1 MNLDMWFKD
10 DIRNV
15 LIGIEFASAQAFSNL
30 TDSEQLAF
38 RNGFCAALL
47 AVAASFG
54 IVEREPPTLTQL
66 RPPMLDE
73 TNQRLPHR

>member
-15 LIGIEFASAQAFSNL
+15 LVGIEFASAQTVSGQSDA
-30 TDSEQLAF
+30 EQTAF
-38 RNGFCAALL
+38 RDGFRAALL

-54 IVEREPPTLTQL
+54 ILEWEAPSLASAKASRLATT
-66 RPPMLDE
+66 R
-73 TNQRLPHR
+73 RLPQR

>member
-15 LIGIEFASAQAFSNL
+15 LVGIEFASAQSVNDLSDA
-30 TDSEQLAF
+30 EQMAF
-38 RNGFCAALL
+38 RNGFRTALL

-54 IVEREPPTLTQL
+54 IVEREAPSLAPGAAARLV
-66 RPPMLDE
+66 E
-73 TNQRLPHR
+73 TSRFLQR

>member
-15 LIGIEFASAQAFSNL
+15 LVGIEFASAQSVSGLSDA
-30 TDSEQLAF
+30 EQTAF
-38 RNGFCAALL
+38 RNGFRAALL

-54 IVEREPPTLTQL
+54 IVEREAPPLAPGTPSRLAETRRLTQ
-66 RPPMLDE
+66 R
-73 TNQRLPHR
+73 